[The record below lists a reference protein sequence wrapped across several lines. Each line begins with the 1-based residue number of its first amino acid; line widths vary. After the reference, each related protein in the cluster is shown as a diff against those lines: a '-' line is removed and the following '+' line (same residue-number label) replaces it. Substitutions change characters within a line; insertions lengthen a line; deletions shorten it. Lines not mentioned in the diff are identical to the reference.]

1 MQIPISKRPD
11 SRAARR
17 INPAQRHQKAGFTYI
32 ALIVFAMIFIAPFL
46 WLISTALKTIPELSS
61 FPVQFLPAVP
71 QWHNFA
77 QAFTQ
82 INYLAYTG
90 NSLIVTITYSVLVAF
105 SSAFV
110 GFGFARLRGKGKKQL
125 FIIMLSTLMLPQIVT
140 AIPTYIIFS
149 HINLIDTYWPWVLW
163 GLASSPFLVFLFR
176 QFFSSIPIDLDEAA
190 ILDGCSY
197 FQIFWRIY
205 LPLSMPVIATAL
217 VLSFTATW
225 GDFFTQQLFLNQ
237 DNATLAVAMASG
249 YLDPHGDPET
259 TIQAAGSIFYIL
271 PILIVF
277 FFAQKAF
284 VRGIVTSGIKG

>member
-1 MQIPISKRPD
+1 MQIPIVSNNISRPA
-11 SRAARR
+11 SRMNAT
-17 INPAQRHQKAGFTYI
+17 QRHQKAGFTYI
-32 ALIVFAMIFIAPFL
+32 ALIVLAMIFIAPFG
-46 WLISTALKTIPELSS
+46 WLIITALKTTSELSA

-71 QWHNFA
+71 QWHNFV

-90 NSLIVTITYSVLVAF
+90 NSLIVAITYSVLVAL

-149 HINLIDTYWPWVLW
+149 HINLIDTYWPWVFW
-163 GLASSPFLVFLFR
+163 GLSSSPFLVFLFR
-176 QFFSSIPIDLDEAA
+176 QFFSAIPIDLDEAA

-205 LPLSMPVIATAL
+205 LPLSLPVIATAL

-237 DNATLAVAMASG
+237 DNATLAVAIASG

-259 TIQAAGSIFYIL
+259 TLQAAGSIFYIL